1 VKFRA
6 DAGFCARYQP
16 RSGGARPHAACGR
29 RARMSPLMALPR
41 HSKIADGLPLLVEKR
56 SCSGH
61 HRKDRA

>member
-29 RARMSPLMALPR
+29 RARMSPLMALL
-41 HSKIADGLPLLVEKR
+41 GLREMSDLSPQGG
-56 SCSGH
+56 S
-61 HRKDRA
+61 